1 MAGLDVIVLGV
12 GGTGSAA
19 AALLAARGALVLGLD
34 RSGPAPDRGHRGSR
48 MLRQSYPGDAAH
60 VPLLLRAH
68 ELWEQLRRESGEDVV
83 QLTGGLYFGAP
94 DSELVTGSLRAARE
108 WDLPHELLDAQE
120 IHRRFPAFRPRPDE
134 VGLFEAAA
142 GFVRPAATV
151 HAHRELAARRG
162 AELHVDEPVV
172 SWTATA
178 AGGVA
183 VTTAAGSYEADR
195 RVLCPGAWAPQL
207 LAQLG
212 LPLTVE
218 RQVEYWFQPLR
229 GVLPHLPARQPV
241 YVHEDAAGTRVHG
254 FPALDGPDGGA
265 QVGFSRRGTV
275 CTPETVDR
283 EVQPAEV
290 TAMADH
296 LADVLPTL
304 PGAFLSASTWLG
316 TTTPDQH
323 VVLGPHPQAPQVTM
337 ACGLGVHGCALVP
350 VVGEVLADLATSGTT
365 AHPIGPFDPRRPALA
380 ARGPGHR

>member
-1 MAGLDVIVLGV
+1 VAGFDVIVLGL

-19 AALLAARGALVLGLD
+19 AAHLAARGARVLGLD
-34 RSGPAPDRGHRGSR
+34 RTGPAPDRGHRGAR
-48 MLRQSYPGDAAH
+48 ILRQSWSGDPAH
-60 VPLLLRAH
+60 VPLLLRSY
-68 ELWEQLRRESGEDVV
+68 ELWEQLRRESGDDVV

-94 DSELVTGSLRAARE
+94 DSALVTGSLRTARQ
-108 WDLPHELLDAQE
+108 WDLPHEVLDAEE
-120 IHRRFPAFRPRPDE
+120 IHRRFPTFRPRPDE

-142 GFVRPAATV
+142 GFVRPEATV

-183 VTTAAGSYEADR
+183 VTTAAGSHEADR
-195 RVLCPGAWAPQL
+195 LVLCPGAWAPRL
-207 LAQLG
+207 LARLG

-241 YVHEDAAGTRVHG
+241 YVHEDAAGTRIHG
-254 FPALDGPDGGA
+254 FPALDGPAGGA

-283 EVQPAEV
+283 DVHPDEV

-304 PGAFLSASTWLG
+304 PGAFLSASTCLD

-323 VVLGPHPQAPQVTM
+323 VVLGPHPQAPQVTL
-337 ACGLGVHGCALVP
+337 ACGFRVHDVAFVP
-350 VVGEVLADLATSGTT
+350 VVGEILADLATTGTT
-365 AHPIGPFDPRRPALA
+365 AHPIGLFDPRRPALA
-380 ARGPGHR
+380 G